1 MTQTSQ
7 SKGSRVFIT
16 GSSDGLGF
24 AAARLLVE
32 QGHRVTLHARNHARA
47 NDAKRALPEAESV
60 VIGDVSS
67 IDEMRS
73 VAEQVNGAGTYDAVI
88 HNVGVGY
95 KGPRIETV
103 DGLAQVF
110 AVNVLAPYL
119 LTALI
124 RRPARLV
131 YLSSG
136 MHSGGD
142 GQLDDPQWKSRRWNG
157 SQAYSDSKLFDLM
170 LAFGVARRW
179 PKVLS
184 NAVDPG
190 WVPTKM
196 GGAGAPDDLRSGA
209 ATQAWLAVSND
220 RAAMVTGEYF
230 YHQKTRRPKAAAQR
244 TDFQDGLLDYC
255 ADLTGVSLPE

>member
-16 GSSDGLGF
+16 GSSDGLGL

-32 QGHRVTLHARNHARA
+32 QGHRVTLHTRNHARA
-47 NDAKRALPEAESV
+47 NDAKRALPEAESIV
-60 VIGDVSS
+60 VGDVSS

-73 VAEQVNGAGTYDAVI
+73 VADQVNAAGSYDAVI

-95 KGPRIETV
+95 
-103 DGLAQVF
+103 
-110 AVNVLAPYL
+110 VLAPYR

-124 RRPARLV
+124 RRPARLF

-142 GQLDDPQWKSRRWNG
+142 GRLDDPQWKSRRWNG

-209 ATQAWLAVSND
+209 ATQAWLAVSSD

-244 TDFQDGLLDYC
+244 TDLQDGLLDYC